1 MSDEFDYY
9 CEAKA
14 GDLAITPEAEKAG
27 LLTYVDGEVH
37 ATVAGLFAIVGQMAN
52 DPAADTDGR
61 FRKVID
67 RVFSAAR
74 AAGLERIIEQEI
86 RRSFMRGIN
95 PGDGSK
101 KGLALAAQCRLVADI
116 AGGEQIAKLL
126 DVRNCG

>member
-9 CEAKA
+9 GESKA
-14 GDLAITPEAEKAG
+14 GDLAITPEADKAG
-27 LLTYVDGEVH
+27 LLTYVNGEVH
-37 ATVAGLFAIVGQMAN
+37 VTVVGLFAIVGQMAN
-52 DPAADTDGR
+52 DPAADAGGR

-74 AAGLERIIEQEI
+74 SAGLERTFEEEI

-126 DVRNCG
+126 DVRNYG